1 MKNILLCV
9 LVLSLVWSCKD
20 EERLAFEP
28 QEFTSENCDG
38 CPEVFISIPNALQKD
53 TLSTTINTA
62 LREEVISML
71 IYDDEIAASTIEEA
85 ILSFNNGFL
94 ELKELYPD
102 EPVGWEAKIEGI
114 ITYEDKNVLSIQLN
128 SYSFTGGAHGFS
140 STRFLNFDKNKAI
153 ELENEELFKD
163 LQEFTDYA
171 EKQFRQ
177 QENIPENR
185 SINYTGFMFE
195 GDQFYLP
202 YNIGYTE
209 DGLQLIYE
217 QYEVASYADGPITL
231 LLPYQHIKAYLK
243 LDIAN

>member
-1 MKNILLCV
+1 MKNIFFCI

-28 QEFTSENCDG
+28 QEFTSDNCDG
-38 CPEVFISIPNALQKD
+38 CPEVYISIPKALQKD

-71 IYDDEIAASTIEEA
+71 IYDDEIEATTIEEA
-85 ILSFNNGFL
+85 ILSFNNGYL

-102 EPVGWEAKIEGI
+102 EPVGWEATIEGE
-114 ITYEDKNVLSIQLN
+114 ITYEDENVLTIQLN

-140 STRFLNFDKNKAI
+140 STRFLNFDKKKAI
-153 ELENEELFKD
+153 ELENEDLFKD
-163 LQEFTDYA
+163 LQEFTDFA

-177 QENIPENR
+177 LEDIPENKN
-185 SINYTGFMFE
+185 INYTGFMFE

-202 YNIGYTE
+202 YNIGYTQE
-209 DGLQLIYE
+209 GLKLIYE
-217 QYEVASYADGPITL
+217 QYEVSSYADGPITL
-231 LLPYQHIKAYLK
+231 VLPYQKIKTYLK
-243 LDIAN
+243 QKLDS